1 MSRNI
6 VIAVIVILALAAGG
20 WFLTRP
26 KQPAISESTNV
37 IQTPASTESASPAS
51 ATEGSDV
58 ADEENLV
65 TISSAG
71 FSPKEITISAGET
84 VVWMNSD
91 AIDHTVNSAPH
102 PTHTAYPPLNLDTIK
117 PGDKKSLNF
126 PEPGT
131 YKYHDH
137 LNPSLVGSIIVE

>member
-1 MSRNI
+1 MSRNLTIAI
-6 VIAVIVILALAAGG
+6 VVALILVVAG
-20 WFLTRP
+20 WLLTRP
-26 KQPAISESTNV
+26 KQTSVSESA
-37 IQTPASTESASPAS
+37 QPASTSASNES
-51 ATEGSDV
+51 TS
-58 ADEENLV
+58 
-65 TISSAG
+65 SSANWTFAPNLITITKSG
-71 FSPKEITISAGET
+71 FSPKDLTIKTGET
-84 VVWMNSD
+84 VDWTNADIV
-91 AIDHTVNSAPH
+91 DHTVNSAPH